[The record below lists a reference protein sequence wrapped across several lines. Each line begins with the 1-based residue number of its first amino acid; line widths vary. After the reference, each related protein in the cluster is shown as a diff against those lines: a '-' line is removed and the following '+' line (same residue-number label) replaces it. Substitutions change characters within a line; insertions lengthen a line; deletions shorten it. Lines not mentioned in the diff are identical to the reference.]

1 MTNTAKLTRMDIE
14 SRLRAFDARTVPLGD
29 RRAAA
34 VVIAVM
40 PGEDGVPVFP
50 LTLRPSK
57 MRAHAG
63 QFALPG
69 GRLDPGETA
78 RDAALRELH
87 EELGISV
94 GPDGVLGRLDDYVTR
109 SGYVMTPFVVWSAD
123 SVDALVPN
131 PDEVA
136 HVFAVPLGELDVP
149 TRFVDIPGSPEPVAC
164 WPFRGEH
171 IHAPTGAVIHQ
182 FCEVVLHGRP
192 TRVGDLAQPS
202 FAWR

>member
-1 MTNTAKLTRMDIE
+1 MTEAARLTRADLE
-14 SRLRAFDARTVPLGD
+14 ARLRAFDARTVALGD

-40 PGEDGVPVFP
+40 RGEGDVPVFP
-50 LTLRPSK
+50 LTLRQAK

-69 GRLDPGETA
+69 GRLDDGETA

-87 EELGISV
+87 EELGIAA
-94 GPDGVLGRLDDYVTR
+94 GPESVLGRLDDYVTR
-109 SGYVMTPFVVWSAD
+109 SGYVMTPFVVWSER
-123 SVDALVPN
+123 SVDELTPN

-136 HVFAVPLGELDVP
+136 HVFAVPLDELDVP
-149 TRFVDIPGSPEPVAC
+149 TEFTEIPGSPEPVAC

-192 TRVGDLAQPS
+192 TRVDGLAQPS

>member
-1 MTNTAKLTRMDIE
+1 MTNTAKLTRADIE

-29 RRAAA
+29 WRAAA

-40 PGEDGVPVFP
+40 RGEDGTPVFP
-50 LTLRPSK
+50 LTMRPAK

-69 GRLDPGETA
+69 GRLDDGETA
-78 RDAALRELH
+78 RDAALRELR
-87 EELGISV
+87 EELGIEV
-94 GPDGVLGRLDDYVTR
+94 GPGDVLGRLDDYVTR
-109 SGYVMTPFVVWSAD
+109 SGYVMTPFVVWSEE
-123 SVDALVPN
+123 SVDALVPS

-136 HVFAVPLGELDVP
+136 HVFVVPLGELDVP
-149 TRFVDIPGSPEPVAC
+149 TRFVEIPGSPDPVAC
-164 WPFRGEH
+164 WPFRGDH

-192 TRVGDLAQPS
+192 TRVDGLAQPS

>member
-1 MTNTAKLTRMDIE
+1 MTDTTRLTRAGIAAA
-14 SRLRAFDARTVPLGD
+14 LQAFDAAPAELGD

-40 PGEDGVPVFP
+40 RGADGVPVFP
-50 LTLRPSK
+50 LTRRPAT
-57 MRAHAG
+57 MRSHAG

-78 RDAALRELH
+78 CDAALRELH
-87 EELGISV
+87 EELGV
-94 GPDGVLGRLDDYVTR
+94 DVRPENVLGRLDDYVTR
-109 SGYVMTPFVVWSAD
+109 SGYVMTPFVVWSD
-123 SVDALVPN
+123 SSVDTLVPS

-136 HVFAVPLGELDVP
+136 HVYAVPLTELDVP
-149 TRFVDIPGSPEPVAC
+149 TQFVELPGSPEPVAC

-182 FCEVVLHGRP
+182 FTEVVLHGRH
-192 TRVGDLAQPS
+192 TRVGSLPQPS

>member
-1 MTNTAKLTRMDIE
+1 MTEAARL
-14 SRLRAFDARTVPLGD
+14 SRREIRAALEAFDAVTVPLGD

-40 PGEDGVPVFP
+40 QGADGVPMFP
-50 LTLRPSK
+50 LTLRPAK

-69 GRLDPGETA
+69 GRLDPGEAA
-78 RDAALRELH
+78 RDAALRELG
-87 EELGISV
+87 EELGVEV
-94 GPDGVLGRLDDYVTR
+94 GPEDVLGRLDDYVTR
-109 SGYVMTPFVVWSAD
+109 SGYVMTPFVVWSERSVD
-123 SVDALVPN
+123 SVVPS

-136 HVFAVPLGELDVP
+136 HVFSVPLDELDVP
-149 TRFVDIPGSPEPVAC
+149 TQFTEIPGSPDPVAC

-182 FCEVVLHGRP
+182 FCEVVLHGRH
-192 TRVGDLAQPS
+192 TRVSAFAQPS

>member
-1 MTNTAKLTRMDIE
+1 MTNTAKLTRADIE

-40 PGEDGVPVFP
+40 RGEDGTPVFP
-50 LTLRPSK
+50 LTMRPAK

-69 GRLDPGETA
+69 GRLDDGETA
-78 RDAALRELH
+78 RDAALRELR
-87 EELGISV
+87 EELGIEV
-94 GPDGVLGRLDDYVTR
+94 GPGGVLGRLDDYVTR
-109 SGYVMTPFVVWSAD
+109 SGYVMTPFVVWSEQ
-123 SVDALVPN
+123 SVDALVPS

-136 HVFAVPLGELDVP
+136 HVFVVPLGELDVP
-149 TRFVDIPGSPEPVAC
+149 TRFVEIPGSPDPVAC
-164 WPFRGEH
+164 WPFRGDH

-192 TRVGDLAQPS
+192 TRVDGLAQPS